1 MPDGVEVIINAAAGG
16 RGGDDGVAGAVEAAF
31 ASCGVR
37 ARVALA
43 RDGAEVT
50 DLVRRAVSDGARAVV
65 AGGGDGTVGS
75 VAGALAGT
83 GCPLGVLPL
92 GTLNHFAKDLGIP
105 LGLEEAARI
114 VCEGREVSVDVGE
127 VNGQVFINNSSLG
140 LYPRIVRRREKLQER
155 EGSGKWS
162 AFARA
167 SLNVLRRYP
176 FMYVRLDA
184 DGRRIVR
191 KTPFVFVGN
200 NEYGFEGL
208 QTGGRVRLDAGRL
221 SLYVAHRTG
230 RLGLLRLA
238 LSALLGRLGRAED
251 FDALD
256 AEEIWVETK
265 RPRRI
270 PVATDGEV
278 NVMTTPLHYRAR
290 PGALKVIVPKEVN
303 REP

>member
-1 MPDGVEVIINAAAGG
+1 MSEGFEVIINAAAGG
-16 RGGDDGVAGAVEAAF
+16 SADGEAARAVEAAF
-31 ASCGVR
+31 ASCGVE
-37 ARVALA
+37 ANVSLA

-50 DLVRRAVSDGARAVV
+50 ELARRALSNGARAVV

-83 GCPLGVLPL
+83 GRALGVLPL

-105 LGLEEAARI
+105 LGLEAAARN
-114 VCEGREVSVDVGE
+114 VCEGREALVDVGE

-162 AFARA
+162 AFLRA
-167 SLNVLRRYP
+167 SMAVLRRYP
-176 FMYVRLDA
+176 FLSVRLDA
-184 DGRRIVR
+184 DGQRIMR

-200 NEYGFEGL
+200 NEYRMESL
-208 QTGGRVRLDAGRL
+208 RMGGRERIDAGRL

-230 RLGLLRLA
+230 RFGLLRLA
-238 LSALLGRLGRAED
+238 LSALFGRLGKAED

-256 AEEIWVETK
+256 AEEIWVETRRPK
-265 RPRRI
+265 RL

-278 NVMTTPLHYRAR
+278 NVMTTPLHFRVR

-303 REP
+303 SE